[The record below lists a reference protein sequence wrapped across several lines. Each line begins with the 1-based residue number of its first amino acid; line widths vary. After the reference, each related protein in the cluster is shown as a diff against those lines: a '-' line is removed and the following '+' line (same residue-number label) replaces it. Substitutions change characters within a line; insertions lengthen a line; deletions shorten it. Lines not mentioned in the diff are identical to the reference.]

1 MIPGRDRLRQ
11 GGPGGS
17 VILRLLRKDIAVF
30 RLRDRALVALVF
42 ILGALQ
48 TVRYDPAYLWF
59 GIMLAGALVVVVP
72 VVEWRLD
79 TDRMLSS
86 LPVARATVVAARYL
100 SAVLACA
107 IAWIAWTIVGRLL
120 APLLDAGRTGPA
132 LWATLE
138 GALTYAVL
146 SGSLVALFLPL
157 YFRLG
162 LGRAVFALAFL
173 APTLYFAALGLA
185 SALGYEPGP
194 AGPGSIAI
202 LYGLPDP
209 GTVSRVAVGRFLSR
223 TGSPGA
229 VVVVLGMGVLLAAS
243 AGVSMRMFSRRDL

>member
-1 MIPGRDRLRQ
+1 M
-11 GGPGGS
+11 
-17 VILRLLRKDIAVF
+17 ILRLLRKDVAVF
-30 RLRDRALVALVF
+30 RPRDRAVVALVF

-59 GIMLAGALVVVVP
+59 GIMLAGALVAVVP

-86 LPVARATVVAARYL
+86 LPVPRGTVVTARYL

-107 IAWIAWTIVGRLL
+107 IAWVAWVAVGYLL

-138 GALTYAVL
+138 GTMTYAVL
-146 SGSLVALFLPL
+146 SGLLVALFLPL

-162 LGRAVFALAFL
+162 LGRAVLAFAFMAPALYL
-173 APTLYFAALGLA
+173 AAVGVARAVGF
-185 SALGYEPGP
+185 EPGP
-194 AGPGSIAI
+194 AAPGSIGTLA
-202 LYGLPDP
+202 GLPGP
-209 GTVSRVAVGRFLSR
+209 GTMSRVAVGRFLAR

-229 VVVVLGMGVLLAAS
+229 VVVVSGMAVLLALS
-243 AGVSMRMFSRRDL
+243 AGVSKRMFSGRDL